1 MNNSP
6 SRMHTFI
13 STSLEERVTSPSPA
27 LSVTLQRGIYM
38 KPVGSPEEI
47 CHPKFYAKQAHCTET
62 CTYRK
67 INQNAVTPFFKDLER
82 VLEMCPKVVWEGF
95 KYKIK
100 HKF

>member
-1 MNNSP
+1 MY
-6 SRMHTFI
+6 TFV
-13 STSLEERVTSPSPA
+13 STSLEERVTSPSPP
-27 LSVTLQRGIYM
+27 LSVTLHRGIYK

-47 CHPKFYAKQAHCTET
+47 CHPRFHSKQAHRMET

-67 INQNAVTPFFKDLER
+67 INQNAVTPFLKDLER
-82 VLEMCPKVVWEGF
+82 VFEICPKVVCEGF